1 MTPAENFLTIA
12 LDLIPHD
19 EVAELLR
26 DFGYNEEPSVALLM
40 KAIEEKGTPFANE
53 FGELVCDAADTPLA
67 KAKFRAAAG
76 LVNKGTGAHTKTSTM
91 TDEQKAKSAEE
102 AHKWFGEVGGWL
114 KDMTGNAGD
123 WLKYLSPTS
132 QASYTYE
139 YQREARKEAEE
150 KTKQTWITM
159 GALLIGLVFICFLI
173 YRITGRH

>member
-1 MTPAENFLTIA
+1 MHKLA
-12 LDLIPHD
+12 L
-19 EVAELLR
+19 
-26 DFGYNEEPSVALLM
+26 S
-40 KAIEEKGTPFANE
+40 GTPIENKLE
-53 FGELVCDAADTPLA
+53 ELWSVFDFLMPGFLFSMGDFNSHYVNPIMERHDKVVEKRLKLQIYPFILRRMKRDVA
-67 KAKFRAAAG
+67 KDLPDKVENVAYCE
-76 LVNKGTGAHTKTSTM
+76 M

-102 AHKWFGEVGGWL
+102 AHKWFAEVGSWL
-114 KDMTGNAGD
+114 KDMTDNAGD

-132 QASYTYE
+132 EASYAYE